1 MNRKSVKKAAVV
13 KYDRIKDLAPK
24 VTAKGHGKV
33 AEKIIA
39 LAESH
44 QIPLVED
51 RNLVQL
57 LDALEIDTEIPPE
70 LYQAVAEVLVFIY
83 RLNARI
89 VDPSPSRNP

>member
-1 MNRKSVKKAAVV
+1 MNRKKVKKAAAI
-13 KYDRIKDLAPK
+13 KYDQMMDLAPK
-24 VTAKGHGKV
+24 VIAKGHGKV
-33 AEKIIA
+33 AEKMIA

-57 LDALEIDTEIPPE
+57 LDALDINTEIPPE

-83 RLNARI
+83 RLNAQITEPYMRM
-89 VDPSPSRNP
+89 NP

>member
-1 MNRKSVKKAAVV
+1 MNRKKVKKAAAI
-13 KYDRIKDLAPK
+13 KYDQIMDLTPK

-33 AEKIIA
+33 AEKMIA

-57 LDALEIDTEIPPE
+57 LDALDINTEIPPE
-70 LYQAVAEVLVFIY
+70 LYQAVAEVLIFIY
-83 RLNARI
+83 RMNTQITEPYIHKNL
-89 VDPSPSRNP
+89 